1 MIDNLVISFDHN
13 GLQYSIEVPDDAQ
26 NLSYNLAEAV
36 KELIDKS
43 NVVPEII
50 IRELIDEYGYKEESN
65 D

>member
-13 GLQYSIEVPDDAQ
+13 GLQYSIDVPDDAQ

>member
-1 MIDNLVISFDHN
+1 MIENLVISFDHS
-13 GLQYSIEVPDDAQ
+13 GLQYSIEVPDDIQ

-50 IRELIDEYGYKEESN
+50 IRELIDEYGYKEELN

>member
-13 GLQYSIEVPDDAQ
+13 GLQYAIDVPDDIQ

-43 NVVPEII
+43 NVVPEIV

>member
-13 GLQYSIEVPDDAQ
+13 GLQYSIDIPDDAQ

>member
-1 MIDNLVISFDHN
+1 MIDNLVISFDHS

-50 IRELIDEYGYKEESN
+50 IRELIDEYGYKEELN

>member
-13 GLQYSIEVPDDAQ
+13 GLQYSIDVPDDAQ

-43 NVVPEII
+43 NVVPEIV

>member
-13 GLQYSIEVPDDAQ
+13 GLQYSIDVPDDAQ
-26 NLSYNLAEAV
+26 NLSYNLAETV

-43 NVVPEII
+43 NVVPEIV